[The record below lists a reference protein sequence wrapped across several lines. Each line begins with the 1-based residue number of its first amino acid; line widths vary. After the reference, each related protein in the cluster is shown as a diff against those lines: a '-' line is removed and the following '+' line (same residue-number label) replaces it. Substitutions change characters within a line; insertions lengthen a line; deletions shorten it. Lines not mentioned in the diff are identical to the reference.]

1 MSQITHS
8 NANTTL
14 VINDYTLN
22 DILTQNKLQGV
33 TKEVIVARYGNKRI
47 FQRDKTKVGKELE
60 FLIKKT
66 VVETGFGTKFTD
78 KDWKILYIGVIDDIF
93 RVFSSLTTNEIHIA
107 FRLGSREEYGEFYG
121 VSVRVFYK
129 WLKRYMADTQ
139 QDAVMNLKKL
149 YPPKEKEIT
158 QSDRNHIRNKWL
170 NSVLYNYKILV
181 DKNEYRFK
189 DYGNILY
196 DYLYE
201 LKLINFD
208 KEQRKEILDE
218 AIKVI
223 ERNAKEK
230 KQRTII
236 KELSNLSIATDTN
249 IKSAVKSEAKHI
261 ALRKFMFQCRAGKKS
276 LRTLI
281 QDAQTHNQK
290 NGKN

>member
-1 MSQITHS
+1 MTQITHS

-22 DILTQNKLQGV
+22 DILTQNKLKGV
-33 TKEVIVARYGNKRI
+33 TKEIIIARYGNEKI
-47 FQRDKTKVGKELE
+47 FKRDKTKVGRELE

-93 RVFSSLTTNEIHIA
+93 RVFSSLTINEIHIA

-121 VSVRVFYK
+121 ISVRVFYK
-129 WLKRYMADTQ
+129 WLKRYIADSQ
-139 QDAVMNLKKL
+139 KEAVMSLKKL
-149 YPPKEKEIT
+149 YPPKEKDIT
-158 QSDRNHIRNKWL
+158 ENDRVIIRNQWL
-170 NSVLYNYKILV
+170 KSVYENYNRLIL
-181 DKNEYRFK
+181 KGEYRFN

-201 LKLINFD
+201 LKLINFN

-223 ERNAKEK
+223 ESKAKEK

-236 KELSNLSIATDTN
+236 KELSNLSMATDTS

-261 ALRKFMFQCRAGKKS
+261 ALRKFMFQCRADKKS